1 MSFVCPG
8 DCKNMIHLWE
18 PTPAG
23 KWVVEK
29 TPYSGH
35 TASVEDLQVCLL
47 IYVGGDFELIYFNL
61 AHPSNPV
68 LSVSMWTENSY

>member
-1 MSFVCPG
+1 
-8 DCKNMIHLWE
+8 MIHLWE
-18 PTPAG
+18 PTQAG

-47 IYVGGDFELIYFNL
+47 IYVGGDFELVNFNL
-61 AHPSNPV
+61 ARPANPV
-68 LSVSMWTENSY
+68 LSLSMWTEISC